1 MTQDAAAPGPAADFE
16 PVARRLTGPRWG
28 FHALCLVVALPWLWL
43 ASTPGYPVA
52 WYGLALVVFVLAV
65 AWIVWVIACV
75 AQQRPFSPW
84 LLVAP
89 IGGLLVL
96 LAFMTHAPL
105 KARWAFSASAFDAAM
120 AVAPELGPRD
130 ESGYFEEPV
139 KVGSYW
145 ISSVTTDYG
154 RMTFQEESGNLC
166 GSTSFVNAP
175 NGIPGSE
182 STGVVSLG
190 GSWYAVN
197 EYC

>member
-1 MTQDAAAPGPAADFE
+1 MTQDAAGAGPAVGAAH
-16 PVARRLTGPRWG
+16 VARRLTGPRWG
-28 FHALCLVVALPWLWL
+28 FHTLCLTVALAWLWL
-43 ASTPGYPVA
+43 ASNPGYPVA
-52 WYGLALVVFVLAV
+52 WYGLAPVVLLLAV
-65 AWIVWVIACV
+65 VWIVWVIACV
-75 AQQRPFSPW
+75 AQQRRFSPW
-84 LLVAP
+84 LFVAP

-96 LAFMTHAPL
+96 LAFMTNAPL
-105 KARWAFSASAFDAAM
+105 KARWAFNASAFDAAM
-120 AVAPELGPRD
+120 AAAPDLAPRN

-166 GSTSFVNAP
+166 GSAAFVNAP

-190 GSWYAVN
+190 GPWYAVN